1 VWRASVR
8 IFALATMLVAA
19 APRLAVAETPRDAG
33 ACRATLDAPVAICF
47 EPQPLTVDH
56 CSRTLVPHFDID
68 VWTAPDHKPV
78 RYRYS
83 YQLLVNGVNAG
94 KPVVVSDPDNADAY
108 PFTGGTAADVALP
121 TPMEYVGPVR
131 YALRVAVLLDGKA
144 PFGLTSAEAPLDD
157 RPRVRGLAIGISSYT
172 LNPSLKLNYADEDA
186 ASFRNALTTVLSP
199 RADVQIER
207 RTSDM
212 AGSDRTLTKD
222 AILHSL
228 EEVVSGVQLCGDDD
242 WFVFY
247 FSGHGIVGVNRQE
260 KVGRYLST
268 KAFDPKDLT
277 RTSIRMTD
285 LAAKLSGT
293 GARNLLVV
301 LDSCFSGFHVNPETG
316 GPGGRGGR
324 GILPAPQHPPSSGK
338 VQYVSDGAL
347 RAARITG
354 DADSNVLQSS
364 TQALEQDQ
372 TRAWILTAAS
382 SNTEAEEGPVRYVE
396 VERNGRIV
404 LQFERASVGDNTGK
418 PGHGLYTF
426 ALLSNLLAQLPAGT
440 DVSTLLPGSKPPS
453 AETDECTLDL
463 QSAASG
469 AREDISTLARQKS
482 WQLQEP
488 EATATKTTPPK
499 LTCQVGR
506 PEAP

>member
-1 VWRASVR
+1 VWRASLR
-8 IFALATMLVAA
+8 ICALVSTIVAA
-19 APRLAVAETPRDAG
+19 APRLAGAAAAPADPDGCQATPDR
-33 ACRATLDAPVAICF
+33 PVAVCF

-56 CSRTLVPHFDID
+56 CSRTIVPHFDID
-68 VWTAPDHKPV
+68 VWTPPDRKPA

-83 YQLLVNGVNAG
+83 YQLLVNGANSS
-94 KPVVVSDPDNADAY
+94 KLVVVGDADNPDAY
-108 PFTGGTAADVALP
+108 PFTALTKADVPVP
-121 TPMEYVGPVR
+121 TTLEFAGAAS
-131 YALRVAVLLDGKA
+131 YALRVAVAVDGKPPVGA
-144 PFGLTSAEAPLDD
+144 VSAAVRLDD
-157 RPRVRGLAIGISSYT
+157 RPRVRGLAIGISNYT
-172 LNPSLKLNYADEDA
+172 LHPSLKLNYADADA
-186 ASFRNALTTVLSP
+186 ASFRNALTSLLSAG
-199 RADVQIER
+199 ADVQIEQ

-212 AGSDRTLTKD
+212 DGSDHSLTKD

-228 EEVVSGVQLCGDDD
+228 DDVVSGVQLCGDDD
-242 WFVFY
+242 WFVFF

-268 KAFDPKDLT
+268 KAFDPAELT

-301 LDSCFSGFHVNPETG
+301 LDSCFSGFHIKADAASAR
-316 GPGGRGGR
+316 GRGVR
-324 GILPAPQHPPSSGK
+324 VAAPSSGK
-338 VQYVSDGAL
+338 VQYVSDGAVHT
-347 RAARITG
+347 AQIQS
-354 DADSNVLQSS
+354 DADSNVLRNS
-364 TQALEQDQ
+364 TLAMEQDS

-382 SNTEAEEGPVRYVE
+382 SDTEAEEGPASYVTTDGK
-396 VERNGRIV
+396 NRIV
-404 LQFERASVGDNTGK
+404 LQFERASVAENTGK

-453 AETDECTLDL
+453 AETADCTLDV

-469 AREDISTLARQKS
+469 AREDIQALGRQKS
-482 WQLQEP
+482 WQLQDP

-499 LTCQVGR
+499 LTCQVTR